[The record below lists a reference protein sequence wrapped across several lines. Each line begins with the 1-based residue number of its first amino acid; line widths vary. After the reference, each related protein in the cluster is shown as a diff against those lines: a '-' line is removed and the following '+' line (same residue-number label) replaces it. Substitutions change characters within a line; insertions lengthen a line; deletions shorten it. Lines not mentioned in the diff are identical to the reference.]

1 MKQFISYVN
10 YFSSTFIV
18 IQFINCFS
26 LLNSIYFAT
35 FAGASDSS
43 MRRLS
48 AVHDS
53 EWIEGGVGVC

>member
-1 MKQFISYVN
+1 MSV
-10 YFSSTFIV
+10 V
-18 IQFINCFS
+18 IQHIECLS
-26 LLNSIYFAT
+26 LHITKHLPL

-53 EWIEGGVGVC
+53 EWIEGGVGDC